1 MGLFNSQPLTLVC
14 MLKTTYNGD
23 DTAGAWHLEDEV
35 GITRDC
41 YAFGIVGPPE
51 DSMVRTLEVYDF
63 KGECLLMVVYLVIEH
78 DGKSDHAKMH
88 NPSFGD
94 NPMERRK

>member
-1 MGLFNSQPLTLVC
+1 

-41 YAFGIVGPPE
+41 YAFGIVGPPK
-51 DSMVRTLEVYDF
+51 DGVVRTLEVYDF
-63 KGECLLMVVYLVIEH
+63 KGECLLVVVHLVTER
-78 DGKSDHAKMH
+78 DRKSDRAEGRYLSCRDDPVEWRM
-88 NPSFGD
+88 
-94 NPMERRK
+94 